1 MSDFINDFLQI
12 KDSAKFAET
21 LRGRAIGS
29 KLGIVSVNEDPQHM
43 RRIKVVFA
51 DKPGLDSYWIMRSA
65 NSHNLDYPVP
75 KIGQT
80 VRVEFIDGDITKGF
94 YSVLENGV
102 NKPHQTKN
110 ELIDY
115 SQIVEGDF
123 HLNVVEEINR
133 GAGKDIN
140 DKSLADINNEAVNVN
155 IEASKAIKEEA
166 GTTIDVN
173 AGLKVTIKAGNTS
186 ILTVNA
192 NGTITLE
199 CPLIN
204 IVSSAINFIGTD
216 GGSGTININAA
227 NFNLTNAVNAKINGK
242 SIATLDAVDNDGD
255 TLISKGW

>member
-12 KDSAKFAET
+12 KDSAKFAES

-140 DKSLADINNEAVNVN
+140 DKSLANVN
-155 IEASKAIKEEA
+155 TEADKAITSEA
-166 GTTIDVN
+166 GTTIDLK
-173 AGLKVTIKAGNTS
+173 AGQKITIKAGATTL
-186 ILTVNA
+186 LTVNA
-192 NGTITLE
+192 NGTITLA
-199 CPLIN
+199 CALIN
-204 IVSSAINFIGTD
+204 IESAAINFIGT
-216 GGSGTININAA
+216 GGVNGSVDINAA
-227 NFNLTNAVNAKINGK
+227 NFNLTNVVNAKINGK
-242 SIATLDAVDNDGD
+242 SIATVSAIDSNGD
-255 TLISKGW
+255 TLVSKGW

>member
-29 KLGIVSVNEDPQHM
+29 KLGIVSVNEDPQGM

-94 YSVLENGV
+94 YSVLENAV
-102 NKPHQTKN
+102 NVPHKTKN

-140 DKSLADINNEAVNVN
+140 DKSLANINVEVD
-155 IEASKAIKEEA
+155 KAIKQEA
-166 GTTIDVN
+166 GTTIDIE
-173 AGLKVTIKAGNTS
+173 AGTKVTLKAGGNVILTINSNGSITLASTSVSINASNIAFNTS
-186 ILTVNA
+186 
-192 NGTITLE
+192 
-199 CPLIN
+199 
-204 IVSSAINFIGTD
+204 SA
-216 GGSGTININAA
+216 S
-227 NFNLTNAVNAKINGK
+227 ING
-242 SIATLDAVDNDGD
+242 SQIATIGAVDNKGD
-255 TLISKGW
+255 VLVSKGW